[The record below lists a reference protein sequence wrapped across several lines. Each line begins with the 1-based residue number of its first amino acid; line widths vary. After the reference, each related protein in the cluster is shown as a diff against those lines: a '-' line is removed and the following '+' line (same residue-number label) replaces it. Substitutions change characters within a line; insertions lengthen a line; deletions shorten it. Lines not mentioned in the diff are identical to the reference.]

1 MSHLYH
7 CRIHLRRTSRVF
19 LFVALLFVMIMD
31 RGYSQAF
38 FIGGYGEGI
47 YTSSLDAAGKIAKPR
62 LLAEQ
67 KNPSFFGLH
76 PKLNV
81 LYVVTET
88 MRNEKDHPAEVVAYR
103 FTTSKQDDNK
113 STDNTITSME
123 RLNAQKIDGDIP
135 CHVTIDKTGRFL
147 IIANYMNGSV
157 VVFGIEPDGKIG
169 AETCNIVHKIVEGKT
184 KSNGHCSVIDA
195 TNRWVLVA
203 DLGLDRVFVY
213 ELDSKSGKLV
223 PGTHPYLELPAG
235 SGPRHLAFSKNQK
248 QLFVINELNMTMSSA
263 SWNAELGKLE
273 LINTEATLPE
283 GESKKGYSTAEVIA
297 HRNGKFVYGSNRGH
311 DTIVAMGIDAESGRI
326 TRLGNYSTLGKTPR
340 NFRFSP
346 DGKYLLAENQGSA
359 SIVVFEVDEASGAL
373 KPTGER
379 VEVPSPA
386 CIRFLSDRP

>member
-1 MSHLYH
+1 MTTVS
-7 CRIHLRRTSRVF
+7 SRVQ
-19 LFVALLFVMIMD
+19 A
-31 RGYSQAF
+31 QAF
-38 FIGGYGEGI
+38 FVGGYGEGV
-47 YTSSLDAAGKIAKPR
+47 YASSLDQAGKLSQPR
-62 LLAEQ
+62 LLANQ

-76 PKLNV
+76 PTLDI

-88 MRNEKDHPAEVVAYR
+88 MRDDANHPAEIVAYQ
-103 FTTSKQDDNK
+103 FKTSKPGDNK
-113 STDNTITSME
+113 AIDNQIVALE

-135 CHVTIDKTGRFL
+135 CHVTVDKTGRHL
-147 IIANYMNGSV
+147 IIANYTNGSV

-169 AETCNIVHKIVEGKT
+169 AETCNIVHKIVDGKT

-223 PGTHPYLELPAG
+223 PGKHPYLELPAG

-283 GESKKGYSTAEVIA
+283 GEAKKGYSTAEVIA

-326 TRLGNYSTLGKTPR
+326 TRLGNYSTQGKTPR

-346 DGKYLLAENQGSA
+346 DGKYLLAENQGSN
-359 SIVVFEVDEASGAL
+359 SIVVFEVDETSGAL